1 MIYKLFPILFLVFT
15 TTSCAG
21 ITVEE
26 TTAKETTV
34 LAAKSAAATG
44 DEVVVCSEPRP
55 QICTHD
61 YKPVCASRD
70 TGIRCVTTPCPTT
83 ENITYSNGCAACS
96 DKRVISY
103 QSGSCE
109 AP

>member
-1 MIYKLFPILFLVFT
+1 MMIYKLFPILFLVFT
-15 TTSCAG
+15 TTSCAD

-26 TTAKETTV
+26 TTV
-34 LAAKSAAATG
+34 IAAKSAAATG
-44 DEVVVCSEPRP
+44 DELVVCSEPRP

-103 QSGSCE
+103 QPGSCE
-109 AP
+109 AS